1 MILSA
6 SPDPGR
12 ALDFFTKILYNI
24 IIKYERG
31 AKIMFGISPINPN
44 MSVTGLDPAADA
56 YVVTSASNADNVIN
70 DFEKAFSAG
79 MNPNNLLQDILDQ
92 RNLTTEDF
100 TDNDIIRVNRKVEE
114 IYKTI
119 DYQAWR
125 QR

>member
-1 MILSA
+1 
-6 SPDPGR
+6 
-12 ALDFFTKILYNI
+12 
-24 IIKYERG
+24 
-31 AKIMFGISPINPN
+31 MFGISPINPN
-44 MSVTGLDPAADA
+44 MSVTGLGPAADA

-92 RNLTTEDF
+92 RSLTTEDF

-114 IYKTI
+114 IYKTV